1 VCTLLVLA
9 SQTILIFHFSPTRGL
24 DASTAL
30 KFGQTLRI
38 ITDLSKTTTIVSLYQ
53 ASETLYSLFD
63 KVCVIYDGRMA
74 YFGPGKDVVKTYLEK
89 MGYVPANRQTTA
101 DFIVAATDPNARI
114 QKKGWNGPP
123 PPKTA
128 EEFAAYFLQSEFGR
142 RNKDDINSYR
152 ALIGVG
158 TKEGAEMRSLYEQ
171 SVKEDHAKGTR
182 RAS

>member
-1 VCTLLVLA
+1 LLRRL
-9 SQTILIFHFSPTRGL
+9 FSFTTFSATRGL

-30 KFGQTLRI
+30 EFGQALRT
-38 ITDLSKTTTIVSLYQ
+38 ITDLRKTATIVSLSQ
-53 ASETLYSLFD
+53 ASEALYSLFD
-63 KVCVIYDGRMA
+63 KVCIIYDGRMA
-74 YFGPGKDVVKTYLEK
+74 YFGPGRDVVKSYLEK

-101 DFIVAATDPNARI
+101 DFIVAVTDPNARI
-114 QKKGWNGPP
+114 QKEGWNGPP

-152 ALIGVG
+152 VLIGVG
-158 TKEGAEMRSLYEQ
+158 TKEGAEMRRLYEQ
-171 SVKEDHAKGTR
+171 SVKEEHARGMR